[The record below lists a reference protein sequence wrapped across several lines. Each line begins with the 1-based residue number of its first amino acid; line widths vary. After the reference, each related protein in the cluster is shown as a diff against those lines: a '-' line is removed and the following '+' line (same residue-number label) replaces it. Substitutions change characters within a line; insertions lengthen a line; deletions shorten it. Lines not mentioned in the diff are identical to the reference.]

1 MGKELS
7 SLLSGISWFYFT
19 LPALYNLCNKVIL
32 LVRQSTLKVVFCFH
46 LQNNTLCFWIC
57 LDIMFN
63 HCYSAQCKIF
73 VGCGPVYFS
82 WTSVQRKLCLI
93 ARD

>member
-19 LPALYNLCNKVIL
+19 LPALYNLCNRVIL

-46 LQNNTLCFWIC
+46 LQNNTLCF
-57 LDIMFN
+57 
-63 HCYSAQCKIF
+63 
-73 VGCGPVYFS
+73 
-82 WTSVQRKLCLI
+82 
-93 ARD
+93 